1 MVFATRRPLVVTRS
15 VVATRS
21 IVGQEKTIRPV
32 LNPFFTLGANGV
44 VAGGRIDPATILKQ
58 PILAVYPR
66 AQ

>member
-1 MVFATRRPLVVTRS
+1 MR
-15 VVATRS
+15 
-21 IVGQEKTIRPV
+21 KTIRPV